1 VQSFNLDQM
10 ISAGQAATAPPP
22 PNPLLGAPA
31 APGPSGSNIVGG
43 GPAPAGDAKGGSKAS
58 SLGLAVGLP
67 VALAGVLLVLAGLAA
82 AQLTAKKRRQV
93 GHHSSAGATLTHFDD
108 LGDITATQRGAV
120 FDGASGAA
128 PSPAP
133 RAPSVT
139 QFVPV
144 GPIGSATSAALARHV
159 SFSAASEAALAQAG
173 VLLRPGSPAVLQM
186 AAEGEL
192 PGAAAPASPMG
203 PAAAQPTSRPLTP
216 QLLQPAASPPPAA
229 AAAAAAPP
237 SMLAPVRPPPNVRSP
252 SPAGIAALSAFD
264 AVAAMRATA
273 AARSGSPAPP
283 AGAAPSGSPLQ
294 VTPRRLS
301 QGSPDGLKERP
312 RLQDPSQGP
321 GAAGGNTSST

>member
-1 VQSFNLDQM
+1 VQTFNLDQM
-10 ISAGQAATAPPP
+10 ISAGQAATASPP

-31 APGPSGSNIVGG
+31 TPGASGNIVGG
-43 GPAPAGDAKGGSKAS
+43 GPAPAGSPAKAGTKAS
-58 SLGLAVGLP
+58 TLGLAVGIP
-67 VALAGVLLVLAGLAA
+67 VALAGVLLVLAGLAVSKLA
-82 AQLTAKKRRQV
+82 AKNRRQV
-93 GHHSSAGATLTHFDD
+93 GHHSSAGATLTTFTD
-108 LGDITATQRGAV
+108 LGAITAAQRAAT
-120 FDGASGAA
+120 FDGAA

-173 VLLRPGSPAVLQM
+173 VLLRPGSPAMLQM

-192 PGAAAPASPMG
+192 PGAATPASPMG
-203 PAAAQPTSRPLTP
+203 AAAAQLAPQQQPTSRSVTP
-216 QLLQPAASPPPAA
+216 QLQPAVSPSPLAGIAA
-229 AAAAAAPP
+229 
-237 SMLAPVRPPPNVRSP
+237 LAPVRPPPNVRSP

-264 AVAAMRATA
+264 AIAAMRATGA
-273 AARSGSPAPP
+273 VPRAGSPAPP
-283 AGAAPSGSPLQ
+283 ATGAAAGSPLQ

-312 RLQDPSQGP
+312 RLQDPRQGP
-321 GAAGGNTSST
+321 GAGEGGPSST